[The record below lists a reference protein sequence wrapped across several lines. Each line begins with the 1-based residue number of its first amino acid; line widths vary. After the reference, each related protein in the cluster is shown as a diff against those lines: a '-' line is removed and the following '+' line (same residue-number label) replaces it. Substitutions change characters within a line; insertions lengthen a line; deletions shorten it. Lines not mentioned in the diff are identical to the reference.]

1 MSIID
6 LKNFAGGG
14 MDTDS
19 APELIAK
26 NDYVEGFNI
35 RNTGNKSGEEG
46 FVVSIES
53 NSAIPLTLEAGV
65 NKCIGSAQ
73 FENVR
78 KIYKFIYNSQNR
90 HLITE
95 IDYDTDTETVIFTNL
110 VDSNNVDVLNL
121 SSERYIIDIKLIGDL
136 LIFRNSLDEPCL
148 ININKLKNG
157 DYGVVTKDDF
167 LLIKKPPSVT
177 PIASYSNDQFF
188 YSNLLQG
195 KLFQFRHQFTYGD
208 QESSVWGP
216 ISNRPVPE
224 EEANPNVGFVST
236 ANNCLIVTV
245 DIGDDR
251 VTEINIASRQGNLDW
266 AYINNIKRSEIL
278 AIPNSAIDINNQIYE
293 AYNSATN
300 TYSFVFHNNGLYS
313 PVDVLETDLLQ
324 DYIPKQSEA
333 LEVISG
339 RGDVNSNGSILC
351 LGNNTEGYERPNTS
365 VDINVSPYDPN
376 ISISVPPATDYL
388 RVVAEPAVRV
398 SGTSRRNCLYRFYG
412 VPALNDTVKIYVIN
426 LDGTIIAFEY
436 DLEVNVTDVGA
447 GLLET
452 VKRYASD
459 IASTNTVR
467 DVSATLSTSNVVE
480 LRFTTKNEDENPG
493 GIRLTSGPKPPLV
506 TIAAASSGTIK
517 SIHSLK
523 TNSSYQLALAYYD
536 RYGRAFPIQTN
547 TKSSTEDSGFVVKT
561 DPYPKYT
568 GQLPSIDWSLSGP
581 APEFAETYQWLISP
595 NTTHLNTVYVSGS
608 IASASSAVPTVNI
621 DIKSFNKYQE
631 NNPNSTV
638 TYDFSKGDRI
648 LFCYY
653 LSDDTTTKNW
663 FDGISRPIIDVEVA
677 DYVIDIDPDNPELST
692 YTLVIR
698 TPSIAGVNAILAML
712 GPEPEPKNMLFEI
725 YTPLNSTAQ
734 LDNTIFYEIGP
745 RYPITNGEHTV
756 TSGTIT
762 KGDTYF
768 KTRIY
773 NLPEDLET
781 SYTFLVEDFNFS
793 DFYDSKFTE
802 YGRPRSYYDTPEDE
816 KFPVD
821 IRYSYE
827 LVQDSKINLINRFY
841 PENKVTYDLRYA
853 GIKKLFQRDNTLVC
867 IQETKVGYIP
877 VNISIIEDQAA
888 QQNVATSTRLLNKIR
903 YSESGNMGIGDAV
916 ESFTEYS
923 GTMYFVDP
931 NRSEPIQISYNGVR
945 PISGKM
951 SKYFKNTLKEA
962 SDNNVKIIGYYNIY
976 NKEYIITTE
985 STAGFIN
992 QLAFNNNN
1000 WNFNE
1005 PYTVDN
1011 STLAIVTSPTAGTLS
1026 AISATGSVF
1035 YTGDIGVT
1043 GSDIFS
1049 FSFTPTGGGSLVTKN
1064 VCISNIQG
1072 NIDVYDFILGEVLY
1086 QELEVMSDPSAT
1098 VGNLGNTAPVPISI
1112 SAGGEY
1118 RINGGAWTSTSG
1130 YYYPGEQVQ
1139 VRVLTSDTL
1148 ETTTTTTLTIGN
1160 KSAVFSATTEGSE
1173 PPPPPTPVP
1182 TEYRAYGYDEF
1193 VRSNA
1198 CAANN
1203 LTGSPVTVW
1212 AGTNNP
1218 LAVTQ
1223 FYNDEALTSD
1233 WLYDMPESLYAI
1245 SFSTASNTAVRY
1257 VGYVNSTGGVSSI
1270 VPC

>member
-35 RNTGNKSGEEG
+35 RNTGNKTGEEG
-46 FVVSIES
+46 YVISVES
-53 NSAIPLTLEAGV
+53 NSAIPLTLQGGI

-95 IDYDTDTETVIFTNL
+95 VDYDTNTETIIFTNL
-110 VDSNNVDVLNL
+110 VDSDSVDVLNL
-121 SSERYIIDIKLIGDL
+121 DSSYYITDIKLLNDL
-136 LIFRNSLDEPCL
+136 LIFRNSLNEPCL
-148 ININKLKNG
+148 INITKLKNG
-157 DYGVVTKDDF
+157 DYGTVTKDDF

-195 KLFQFRHQFTYGD
+195 KLFQFRHQFIYGD

-236 ANNCLIVTV
+236 TNNCLIVTV

-266 AYINNIKRSEIL
+266 AYISEVKRSEIL
-278 AIPNSAIDINNQIYE
+278 AIPNSVIDINNQIYE
-293 AYNSATN
+293 AYNPATN

-324 DYIPKQSEA
+324 DHIPKQSES
-333 LEVISG
+333 LEVING
-339 RGDVNSNGSILC
+339 RGDVNSNSSILS
-351 LGNNTEGYERPNTS
+351 LGNNTEGYVRPNTS
-365 VDINVSPYDPN
+365 VDINVTPYNPN
-376 ISISVPPATDYL
+376 ISISVPPATNYL
-388 RVVAEPAVRV
+388 KVVAQPAVRV
-398 SGTSRRNCLYRFYG
+398 SGTSRRNCLYLFSG
-412 VPALNDTVKIYVIN
+412 APALNDVVEIYVIN
-426 LDGTIIAFEY
+426 LNGTVVAFTYE
-436 DLEVNVTDVGA
+436 LLVTITDVGA

-452 VKRYASD
+452 VKRYAAD
-459 IASTNTVR
+459 IAATNTVR
-467 DVSATLSTSNVVE
+467 DVSVNLSTGGVVE
-480 LRFTTKNEDENPG
+480 LRFTTKNEDDNPG
-493 GIRLTSGPKPPLV
+493 SMRLTSGPKPPLV
-506 TIAAASSGTIK
+506 TIAAASSGTIR

-536 RYGRAFPIQTN
+536 RYGRSFPIQTN
-547 TKSSTEDSGFVVKT
+547 TRLSTEESGFVART
-561 DPYPKYT
+561 DPYPKYN
-568 GQLPSIDWSLSGP
+568 GQLPSIDWSLSGA

-608 IASASSAVPTVNI
+608 IASASSATPTVNVN
-621 DIKSFNKYQE
+621 IKSFNKYQE

-638 TYDFSKGDRI
+638 TYDFSKGDRVI
-648 LFCYY
+648 FCYS

-663 FDGISRPIIDVEVA
+663 FDGTFSGKPIIDVEVV
-677 DYVIDIDPDNPELST
+677 DYVIDIDPEDPELST

-698 TPSIAGVNAILAML
+698 TPSEAGVNAIN
-712 GPEPEPKNMLFEI
+712 EVIDKNLLLEI

-756 TSGTIT
+756 TSGTIR

-768 KTRIY
+768 KTRTY

-802 YGRPRSYYDTPEDE
+802 YGRARSYFDTPENK
-816 KFPVD
+816 KFIAD

-827 LVQDSKINLINRFY
+827 LVADSRINLLNRFY
-841 PENKVTYDLRYA
+841 PENKVSFDSRYG

-877 VNISIIEDQAA
+877 INVSIIEDQVA
-888 QQNVATSTRLLNKIR
+888 QENIATSTRLLNKIR
-903 YSESGNMGIGDAV
+903 YSDSGNMGIGNAV

-931 NRSEPIQISYNGVR
+931 NRSEPVQISYNGIR
-945 PISGKM
+945 PISAKM
-951 SKYFKNTLKEA
+951 SKYFKNTLKNA

-976 NKEYIITTE
+976 NKEYIVTTE

-992 QLAFNNNN
+992 QLAFNDTN
-1000 WNFNE
+1000 WEFNE
-1005 PYTVDN
+1005 PYTVN
-1011 STLAIVTSPTAGTLS
+1011 NATLAIVGSPSNGTLS
-1026 AISATGSVF
+1026 AITATGSVD
-1035 YTGDIGVT
+1035 YTGNIGTT
-1043 GSDIFS
+1043 GSDTFS
-1049 FSFTPTGGGSLVTKN
+1049 FSFTPTGGGASVTKN
-1064 VCISNIQG
+1064 VCINVSQG
-1072 NIDVYDFILGEVLY
+1072 NIDLFNFILGFVVNQPLSSY
-1086 QELEVMSDPSAT
+1086 SDPSNII
-1098 VGNLGNTAPVPISI
+1098 GNLGNTAPVAISI
-1112 SAGGEY
+1112 SAGGQY
-1118 RINGGAWTSTSG
+1118 RINGGAWTSSSG
-1130 YYYPGEQVQ
+1130 YYYPGEQVE
-1139 VRVLTSDTL
+1139 VRVFTSASLDT
-1148 ETTTTTTLTIGN
+1148 ETTTTLTIGN
-1160 KSAVFSATTEGSE
+1160 RSAVFSATTETGV
-1173 PPPPPTPVP
+1173 PPEPPTPIP

-1193 VRSNA
+1193 LRSEA
-1198 CAANN
+1198 CIGNN

-1223 FYNDEALTSD
+1223 FYNDEALTAE
-1233 WLYDMPESLYAI
+1233 WLYDMPEDLYAI
-1245 SFSTASNTAVRY
+1245 SFSTASNTAVRF
-1257 VGYVNSTGGVSSI
+1257 VGYVNSTGGVSSV